1 MTDEIERRLDI
12 VDVKIKEAYD
22 ERRGLQKTLND
33 MRDRSQDRVEE
44 IMKKVEKEANKI
56 QDEFMKK
63 VTGLSEGVSKWVFVW
78 SMRIIVIVFVGYGS
92 WILAMHSGM
101 KDLGTNI
108 QLIQKDI
115 EYTKEAIVKI
125 ERVVNNKQFKI
136 FSDKD

>member
-22 ERRGLQKTLND
+22 ERRCLQKTLND

-78 SMRIIVIVFVGYGS
+78 SMRIIVIMFVGYGS

>member
-33 MRDRSQDRVEE
+33 MRDRSSDRVDE
-44 IMKKVEKEANKI
+44 IMQKVEKEARKI
-56 QDEFMKK
+56 QDEFVKK
-63 VTGLSEGVSKWVFVW
+63 VSGLSEGVSKWVFVW
-78 SMRIIVIVFVGYGS
+78 SMRVIVIVLVGYGS
-92 WILAMHSGM
+92 WLLAMHSGM

-108 QLIQKDI
+108 QLIQKDM

-125 ERVVNNKQFKI
+125 EKIINNKEYKI
-136 FSDKD
+136 HR

>member
-33 MRDRSQDRVEE
+33 MRDRSSDRVDE
-44 IMKKVEKEANKI
+44 IMQKVEKEARKI
-56 QDEFMKK
+56 QDEFVKK
-63 VTGLSEGVSKWVFVW
+63 VSGLSEGVSKWVFVW
-78 SMRIIVIVFVGYGS
+78 SMRVIVIVLVGYGS
-92 WILAMHSGM
+92 WLLAMHSGM

-108 QLIQKDI
+108 QLIQKDM

-125 ERVVNNKQFKI
+125 EKIINNKEYKI
-136 FSDKD
+136 YRDKN